1 MTKLYLLAAAVLL
14 PAAPSYAQISEIR
27 LGANFHDLDYIGA
40 GRGDDKERSGAIN
53 GEIVFEEP
61 EFLKWALSPQPYL
74 GGAFNLE
81 GETSYGGAGLLW
93 RQTFAENFYF
103 DFSFGLVV
111 HDGTIEVTPSALI
124 QTVLDDPTAGD
135 SFTDAQRTQF
145 ASELADFRFRQKSE
159 IDFGSRVL
167 FREQIAIGYRWS
179 ENWSTHVFIE
189 HLSHG
194 NILVSGRPNEGLDT
208 LGMRASYHF

>member
-1 MTKLYLLAAAVLL
+1 MIKHLLAAAAIFAVTT
-14 PAAPSYAQISEIR
+14 PASAQVAEIR
-27 LGANFHDLDYIGA
+27 LGANFHDIDWTGA
-40 GRGDDKERSGAIN
+40 GSGTDKERSGAIN

-74 GGAFNLE
+74 GGAINLD

-93 RQTFAENFYF
+93 RQTFAEKFYA
-103 DFSFGLVV
+103 DFSLGLVV
-111 HDGTIEVTPSALI
+111 HDGTIQADASPLVQSVIDNASVETGF
-124 QTVLDDPTAGD
+124 TAE
-135 SFTDAQRTQF
+135 QRAQF
-145 ASELADFRFRQKSE
+145 ATELAEFRNRQQTE

-167 FREQIAIGYRWS
+167 FRQQIALGYRWT
-179 ENWSTHVFIE
+179 ENWSTHVFVE

-208 LGMRASYHF
+208 LGARASYHF